1 MPVSNLGYVGFK
13 VADVEAFA
21 GFAADVL
28 GLMPVEAPSGE
39 RRFRMDAQAWRI
51 SLEAG
56 EADDLDYVGFE
67 VPDRE
72 ALEALAARLREAG
85 LALRQDDD
93 ALAQARGVLGLIS
106 CRDPEGLQVEVYY
119 GPTERHDAPFV
130 SSAGVQGF
138 VAEAQGLGHVVITAA
153 DMDASRRFY
162 CDLMGFRLSDI
173 IRMRIAPDRALD
185 LEFYHCNPR
194 HHTLALVPVSGP
206 KRLLHF
212 MLQVETLDEV
222 GFALERAQATGAPI
236 AASLGRHVND
246 HMVSFYARTP
256 AGFEVEYGYGARTVD
271 DANWRV
277 ARHDKTS
284 SWGHKRSGGH

>member
-1 MPVSNLGYVGFK
+1 
-13 VADVEAFA
+13 
-21 GFAADVL
+21 
-28 GLMPVEAPSGE
+28 MPVEAPPGE

-51 SLEAG
+51 GLEVG
-56 EADDLDYVGFE
+56 DADDLTYVGFE
-67 VPDRE
+67 VPDRD
-72 ALEALAARLREAG
+72 ALEVLAARLREAG
-85 LALRQDDD
+85 CALRQDDA
-93 ALAQARGVLGLIS
+93 ALAQARGVLGLIA
-106 CRDPEGLQVEVYY
+106 CRDPQGLQVEVYY

-130 SSAGVQGF
+130 SPAGVQGF

-162 CDLMGFRLSDI
+162 CDLLGFRLSDI
-173 IRMRIAPDRALD
+173 IRMQIAPATALD

-212 MLQVETLDEV
+212 MLQVDTLDEV
-222 GFALERAQATGAPI
+222 GFALERAQAAGAPI
-236 AASLGRHVND
+236 AATLGRHVND

-271 DANWRV
+271 DATWHV
-277 ARHDKTS
+277 ARHDRTS